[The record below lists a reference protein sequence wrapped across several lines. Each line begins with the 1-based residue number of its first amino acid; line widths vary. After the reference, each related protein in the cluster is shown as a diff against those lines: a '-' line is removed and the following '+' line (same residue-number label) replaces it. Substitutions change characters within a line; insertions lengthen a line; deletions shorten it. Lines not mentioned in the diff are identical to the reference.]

1 MRVVVHSELDCH
13 APKRILAGSSQLY
26 TLNTS
31 CLQIRQRSSG
41 QITASMGMD
50 LDQQHMFI
58 ENLLSLQH
66 RLSQEFGNL
75 PMHFHPH
82 CGSRIETLEEI
93 EWLLDAADWLPIV
106 FDTGCVAG
114 CTLSAVDWLLLQA
127 SLLRD
132 RRQGGFDAISH

>member
-1 MRVVVHSELDCH
+1 
-13 APKRILAGSSQLY
+13 
-26 TLNTS
+26 
-31 CLQIRQRSSG
+31 
-41 QITASMGMD
+41 MGMD
-50 LDQQHMFI
+50 LDQQHMFV

-106 FDTGCVAG
+106 FDTGCVPG
-114 CTLSAVDWLLLQA
+114 CPLPAVDWLLLQA
-127 SLLRD
+127 SLLRVCWE
-132 RRQGGFDAISH
+132 GGFSAISR